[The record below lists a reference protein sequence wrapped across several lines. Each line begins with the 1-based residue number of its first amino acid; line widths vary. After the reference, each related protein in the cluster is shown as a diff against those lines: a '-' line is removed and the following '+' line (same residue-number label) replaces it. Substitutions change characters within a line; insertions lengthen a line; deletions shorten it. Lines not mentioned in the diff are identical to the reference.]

1 MFDSIKPIF
10 SILAEM
16 AKTRFELI
24 GTELEEERLRWVE
37 LLIIAG
43 VSLFLWAM
51 GLVMAS
57 LALIEWV
64 GELHRLQTMMVLALT
79 FIGGAAWATWRWK
92 SKAAAKPPLLAKTLI
107 ELRLDAEALRQGAR
121 GRFHHE

>member
-1 MFDSIKPIF
+1 MFDLIKPIF
-10 SILAEM
+10 SIFAEM

-24 GTELEEERLRWVE
+24 GTELEKERLRWVE
-37 LLIIAG
+37 LLIIAC

-64 GELHRLQTMMVLALT
+64 GESHRLQTMMVLALV
-79 FIGGAAWATWRWK
+79 FIGGAAWTTWRWK
-92 SKAAAKPPLLAKTLI
+92 SKAYRNK
-107 ELRLDAEALRQGAR
+107 
-121 GRFHHE
+121 